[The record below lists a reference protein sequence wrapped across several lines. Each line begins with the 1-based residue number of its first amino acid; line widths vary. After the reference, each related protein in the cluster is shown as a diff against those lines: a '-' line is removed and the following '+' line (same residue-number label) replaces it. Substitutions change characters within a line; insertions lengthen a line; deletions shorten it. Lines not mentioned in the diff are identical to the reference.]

1 VYYRDRNT
9 NGVKIMVK
17 VYDLGNNEEARVG
30 VFANEDGTFTA
41 MTFTKSKEFKTK
53 NGAMKWLARRMR

>member
-1 VYYRDRNT
+1 
-9 NGVKIMVK
+9 MVK